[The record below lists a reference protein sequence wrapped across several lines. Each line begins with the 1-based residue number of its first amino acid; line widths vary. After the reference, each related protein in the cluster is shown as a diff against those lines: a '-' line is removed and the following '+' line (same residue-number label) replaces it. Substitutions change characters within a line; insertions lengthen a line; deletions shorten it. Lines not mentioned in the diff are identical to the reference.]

1 MECSGRYVGRWMGR
15 CTEKEGKDSIRTLSM
30 NRVGTLFFF
39 VVDENVENRIDEK
52 EGEKLA
58 CERYSRA

>member
-1 MECSGRYVGRWMGR
+1 MGR
-15 CTEKEGKDSIRTLSM
+15 FTKKEGKDSIRTLSM
-30 NRVGTLFFF
+30 NRVGTFFF
-39 VVDENVENRIDEK
+39 LVVDENVENRIDEK